1 MPPYTVDLLP
11 GEPIILEVIGKDFQ
25 ADKHIMGLIGEVN
38 RRLDDASGPMAYI
51 IDVREASLGLDD
63 IIAAANAGTRMTGL
77 MKHPR
82 LRKTIVVT
90 GSRLI
95 ELAARGVNSPVFG
108 HIKMEVSKTLEEALE
123 MARQ

>member
-1 MPPYTVDLLP
+1 MKEESTPSYTVDLLP

-51 IDVREASLGLDD
+51 IDVREASLSLDD
-63 IIAAANAGTRMTGL
+63 IIAGANGTAR
-77 MKHPR
+77 
-82 LRKTIVVT
+82 VS
-90 GSRLI
+90 GSRI
-95 ELAARGVNSPVFG
+95 VELAARGMNSAIFG
-108 HIKMEVSKTLEEALE
+108 HVKMEVFKTLEEALD